1 MKGNVSD
8 EQIARDR
15 QRLIARDPFAI
26 LINTFLNDMPDETL
40 EVVYGE
46 PGLTLDNGVRF
57 IKSEGVNAEKMYS
70 RIYTI
75 ADRGHWLKRD
85 IWMQKRGNVVTLY
98 KYDPKGRDGRVS

>member
-1 MKGNVSD
+1 MRHEVSD

-26 LINTFLNDMPDETL
+26 LINSFLNDTTSETL
-40 EVVYGE
+40 EVIYGE
-46 PGLTLDNGVRF
+46 PGMVLDNGVKF
-57 IKSEGVNAEKMYS
+57 AKSEGVTADKMYS

-85 IWMQKRGNVVTLY
+85 IWIQKRGNAVTLY
-98 KYDPKGRDGRVS
+98 KYDPKGR

>member
-1 MKGNVSD
+1 MRCEVSD

-26 LINTFLNDMPDETL
+26 LINSFLNDTTSETL
-40 EVVYGE
+40 EVIYGE
-46 PGLTLDNGVRF
+46 PGMVLDNGVKF
-57 IKSEGVNAEKMYS
+57 TKSEGVTADKMYS

-85 IWMQKRGNVVTLY
+85 IWIQKRGNVVILY
-98 KYDPKGRDGRVS
+98 KYDPKGR